1 MSNVVRRR
9 SGWMAIGLGLLL
21 IAATAYLIQYR
32 SNLHANVPL
41 LLSEVAV
48 NPPRLVSNLNLMD
61 HEQHVVT
68 PERFAS
74 HWTFVFFGYS
84 NCPDVCPATLTQ
96 LVQMNSIIHH
106 TPQLD
111 GKFQFYFVSVDPERD
126 TIQHLADYIGYFDK
140 GFTAMPGGENDIHE
154 FEKEL
159 GAYHRIEK
167 KDKSNYY
174 AVQHS
179 SEIYLIDPAGRL
191 TAKFTPPMDL
201 ALVIRQLGMFVE
213 RYPDTVS

>member
-1 MSNVVRRR
+1 M
-9 SGWMAIGLGLLL
+9 GLVLLL
-21 IAATAYLIQYR
+21 IAAIVYLLQYR
-32 SNLHANVPL
+32 SSLHANVPS
-41 LLSEVAV
+41 LLSDVAIT
-48 NPPRLVSNLNLMD
+48 PPHPVSNLNLMD
-61 HEQHVVT
+61 HKQQVVT
-68 PERFAS
+68 PERLAR

-140 GFTAMPGGENDIHE
+140 SFTAMTGDETAIRA

-159 GAYHRIEK
+159 GAFHRIEK
-167 KDKSNYY
+167 KEKSNYY
-174 AVQHS
+174 AVAHS
-179 SEIYLIDPAGRL
+179 SEIFLIDPAGRL
-191 TAKFTPPMDL
+191 TARFTPPMDL

-213 RYPDTVS
+213 RYPNTVS